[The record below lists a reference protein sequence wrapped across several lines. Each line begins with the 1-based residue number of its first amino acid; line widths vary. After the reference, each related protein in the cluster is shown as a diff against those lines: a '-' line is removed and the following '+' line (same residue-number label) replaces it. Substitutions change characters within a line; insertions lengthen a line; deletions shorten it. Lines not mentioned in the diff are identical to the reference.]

1 MAVVPKIRIPVI
13 PDLARLHA
21 LAVLVE
27 KHAGAFRA
35 DLEKLMGQDSDEPAG
50 GV

>member
-1 MAVVPKIRIPVI
+1 MAVVPKIRIPVM

-35 DLEKLMGQDSDEPAG
+35 DLEKLMGQGAEDETG